1 MIPGPTSTGLRTNAY
16 GLAFCAEHG
25 RIASMAMT
33 NPNTPAAAR
42 QGGST
47 RAPRLLRRV
56 PESSRGS
63 RVPLGWPTSHW
74 TLIANSR

>member
-1 MIPGPTSTGLRTNAY
+1 
-16 GLAFCAEHG
+16 
-25 RIASMAMT
+25 MAMT

-56 PESSRGS
+56 PASSRGS
-63 RVPLGWPTSHW
+63 RMSQGWPTSHW
-74 TLIANSR
+74 TLIANSRYDFQPSSAHLCANLRLLLWPQLD